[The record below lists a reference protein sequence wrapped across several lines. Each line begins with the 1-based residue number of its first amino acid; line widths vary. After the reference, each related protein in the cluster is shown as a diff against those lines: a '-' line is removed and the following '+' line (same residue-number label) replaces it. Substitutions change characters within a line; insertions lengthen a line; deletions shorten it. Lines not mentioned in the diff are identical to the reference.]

1 MLDTINM
8 KKLKLVLLIM
18 IAFSSNQIF
27 AQDANQDAKTETEGT
42 IVMTESELKSLLTTI
57 ANARRVQ
64 LKRRDSIRNMNELD
78 QLRLKYQD
86 GNTRSTS
93 NDLNSNQQ
101 MMRELRYLNNKIDD
115 LSASRGNTMSS
126 PGRDNST
133 IIIPGSNSAP
143 ANPYYSGSNGT
154 TTTVIPS
161 DQNKAQELKAL
172 QDQIDALN
180 AEKARLATD
189 AYQKSVADSLGG
201 MNSRLMDV
209 RRAMDS
215 LEARMIASKKVDL
228 IVDSKTDDTYFK
240 QQVYFDNNSEVLK
253 PEYTDYVRQLIN
265 ILKEYPESRIQLEG
279 WASPVGAASYNKQL
293 SMRRALSV
301 ENVLLKNG
309 IDQERILTSF
319 RGEDNSSSEKLAR
332 RVDMSIIVK

>member
-133 IIIPGSNSAP
+133 IIIPVA
-143 ANPYYSGSNGT
+143 T
-154 TTTVIPS
+154 RRLQILII
-161 DQNKAQELKAL
+161 QEAMEPLL
-172 QDQIDALN
+172 Q
-180 AEKARLATD
+180 
-189 AYQKSVADSLGG
+189 
-201 MNSRLMDV
+201 
-209 RRAMDS
+209 
-215 LEARMIASKKVDL
+215 
-228 IVDSKTDDTYFK
+228 
-240 QQVYFDNNSEVLK
+240 
-253 PEYTDYVRQLIN
+253 
-265 ILKEYPESRIQLEG
+265 
-279 WASPVGAASYNKQL
+279 
-293 SMRRALSV
+293 
-301 ENVLLKNG
+301 
-309 IDQERILTSF
+309 
-319 RGEDNSSSEKLAR
+319 
-332 RVDMSIIVK
+332 